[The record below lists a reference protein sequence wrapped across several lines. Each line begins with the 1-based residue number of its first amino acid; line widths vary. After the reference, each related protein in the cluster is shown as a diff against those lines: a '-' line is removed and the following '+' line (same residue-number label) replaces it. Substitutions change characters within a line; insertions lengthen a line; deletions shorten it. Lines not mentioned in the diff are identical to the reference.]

1 MNKVWYELANMKYGE
16 VYLSKYLNFQR
27 TLKKTFQILTLL
39 VSFSGILSWKYFEN
53 YVWIAFALIA
63 IVQLLLLIEN
73 QIIRSDKDIE
83 EIGRLRMMYTKYFNK
98 LEKLWTNYQYSR
110 VAEIKGLDEYFEF
123 RQNDWEQIEEIDT
136 KLNIKRYKWL
146 MNKTEIETNNYL
158 NKYHIDG

>member
-1 MNKVWYELANMKYGE
+1 MNKVWYELTNMKYGE

-39 VSFSGILSWKYFEN
+39 VSLSGILSWKYFEN

-73 QIIRSDKDIE
+73 QIIRSDKEIE
-83 EIGRLRMMYTKYFNK
+83 EIARLRMMYTKYFNK
-98 LEKLWTNYQYSR
+98 LEKLWTKYQYSR
-110 VAEIKGLDEYFEF
+110 IKEEKGLDKYFDY
-123 RQNDWEQIEEIDT
+123 RQSDWEQIEEIDT

-146 MNKTEIETNNYL
+146 MKKTEIETNNYL
-158 NKYHIDG
+158 TKYHIDG

>member
-98 LEKLWTNYQYSR
+98 LWTNYQYSR

>member
-1 MNKVWYELANMKYGE
+1 MNKIWYELANMKYGE

>member
-39 VSFSGILSWKYFEN
+39 VSLSGILSWKYFEN

-63 IVQLLLLIEN
+63 VVQLLLLIEN
-73 QIIRSDKDIE
+73 QIIRSDKEIE
-83 EIGRLRMMYTKYFNK
+83 EIARLRMMYTKYFNK
-98 LEKLWTNYQYSR
+98 LEKLWTKYQYSQIS
-110 VAEIKGLDEYFEF
+110 EKKGLDKYFDF
-123 RQNDWEQIEEIDT
+123 RQSDWEQIEEIDT

-146 MNKTEIETNNYL
+146 MKKTEIETNNYL